1 MGGSIF
7 FPMRFM
13 IFMDGSMFTHV
24 WVCLGHLLASWK
36 MLEVVL
42 QYMEHMDWAYH
53 IILVSM
59 CVFVLK

>member
-1 MGGSIF
+1 
-7 FPMRFM
+7 
-13 IFMDGSMFTHV
+13 MDVYVHECCV
-24 WVCLGHLLASWK
+24 LGHLLASSQ
-36 MLEVVL
+36 VAL